1 MGAEVRP
8 GCLFEDHTAKLGQDD
23 EEVKT
28 LQFVS
33 AQRESQST
41 YAETKPQREGMRVVY
56 WWYTTKHHICWNNLI
71 MTLKQRSW
79 SRSCPRSSV
88 WGGRKRRSL
97 SQGCNSLVAE
107 SSRLGEQQ
115 RMFFTCF
122 YCELDCLDS
131 QLIFA

>member
-1 MGAEVRP
+1 LGAEVRP

-28 LQFVS
+28 LQFVL

-79 SRSCPRSSV
+79 SRSCPEAPYGEGAR
-88 WGGRKRRSL
+88 GGRCHKGATAWLQRAL
-97 SQGCNSLVAE
+97 GWGNNKGCFLH
-107 SSRLGEQQ
+107 
-115 RMFFTCF
+115 CF